1 MNTTESLSSTVREA
15 QSGDNYDPTA
25 KQKAAAKLS
34 RIPIKVVQ
42 GEVLK
47 KPAWIRVKAGSP
59 TTRFYEIKDVLRA
72 NKLVTVCEEAS
83 CPNIG
88 ECFGK
93 GTATFMIMG
102 DKCTRRCPFCD
113 VGHGRPDPLD
123 VNEPDNLSKTIAQL
137 NLKYVVITS
146 VDRDDLRDGGAGHFV
161 DCIRKIRERSP
172 ATQIEVLVPDFRG
185 RDDRALEI
193 LKAAP
198 PDVMNHNLETIP
210 RLYKEA
216 RPGSDYQFS
225 LNLLKKF
232 KALFPDVPTKSGLMV
247 GLGETDEEI
256 LDVMRDMRAHGI
268 EMLTLGQYLAPSN
281 AHLTV
286 KRYVHPD
293 TFKMFETKAY
303 EMGFKHAAVGAMVRS
318 SYHADEQAG
327 HALGQT
333 TAL

>member
-1 MNTTESLSSTVREA
+1 MSSSNVVREA
-15 QSGDNYDPTA
+15 QSVENYEAGA

-34 RIPIKVVQ
+34 RIPVKVEQ
-42 GEVLK
+42 GEILK
-47 KPAWIRVKAGSP
+47 KPDWIRVKAGSVNSK
-59 TTRFYEIKDVLRA
+59 FYEIKQILREQG
-72 NKLVTVCEEAS
+72 LHTVCEEAS

-88 ECFGK
+88 ECFGH

-123 VNEPDNLSKTIAQL
+123 ANEPRKLAETIARMQ
-137 NLKYVVITS
+137 LKYVVITS

-161 DCIRKIRERSP
+161 ECIRQTRELSP
-172 ATQIEVLVPDFRG
+172 ATRIEVLVPDFRG

-232 KALFPDVPTKSGLMV
+232 KALFPHVPTKSGLMV

-256 LDVMRDMRAHGI
+256 LEVMRDMRAHDI
-268 EMLTLGQYLAPSN
+268 EMLTIGQYLAPTTS
-281 AHLTV
+281 HLPV
-286 KRYVHPD
+286 RRYVHPD
-293 TFKMFETKAY
+293 TFKMFEAKAH
-303 EMGFKHAAVGAMVRS
+303 EMGFSHAAVGALVRS
-318 SYHADEQAG
+318 SYHADQQA
-327 HALGQT
+327 HAAGVK
-333 TAL
+333 A